1 MFKFTIITN
10 LFAGRLCSFRIL
22 ALTLLIS
29 GCGDDRWDLE
39 VLNKTNP
46 LHPFRLQQIDL
57 NGSVTMEMVWA
68 SAGSFTMGSPE
79 SEKGR
84 QAGREKQHEVFL
96 EKGFFL
102 GKYEVTQLQY
112 QAVMQ
117 DLKNPNYANPSHFK
131 GARRPV
137 EKVSWNDAQVF
148 IERLN
153 EYASSKKIL
162 PLGWH
167 FCLPTES
174 EWEYACRAGTKSTYS
189 WGNTIRE
196 TDTNGASPN
205 GAKKTR
211 DVGSYDPNPWGFY
224 DMHGNVREW
233 VNDWYVD
240 DYPDGKTEDP
250 KGPTEGKY
258 RVARGGSW
266 NDPPSFLRS
275 ADRQNGTP
283 DVRYHALGF
292 RVCLKKS

>member
-1 MFKFTIITN
+1 MYKLTIITN

-39 VLNKTNP
+39 VLNNTNP

-84 QAGREKQHEVFL
+84 QAGREKQHEVVL

-137 EKVSWNDAQVF
+137 EKVSGMMLKYLLNDLTSMLPARRSYLSDGTFVF
-148 IERLN
+148 RLN
-153 EYASSKKIL
+153 QNGNMPAVQEQNRLIPGVIPFEKLIL
-162 PLGWH
+162 MGL
-167 FCLPTES
+167 LPTVQK
-174 EWEYACRAGTKSTYS
+174 RPG
-189 WGNTIRE
+189 
-196 TDTNGASPN
+196 
-205 GAKKTR
+205 
-211 DVGSYDPNPWGFY
+211 
-224 DMHGNVREW
+224 MW
-233 VNDWYVD
+233 V
-240 DYPDGKTEDP
+240 PMIQI
-250 KGPTEGKY
+250 
-258 RVARGGSW
+258 RGGFMICMEMCGS
-266 NDPPSFLRS
+266 
-275 ADRQNGTP
+275 G
-283 DVRYHALGF
+283 
-292 RVCLKKS
+292 